1 MGWGGGGLRF
11 WTKKKSFG
19 SVSPNDALCAAF
31 SRTLG
36 LARVG
41 MEGALRAREPNKQSE
56 TLLTAPLQALAK
68 HLDSAAPANL
78 ESKQGLECTQEGSK
92 QEAQHKQGGSRGAAR
107 GSRQEGSHQEGSH
120 QEPSATKG
128 SRSAQATQGSA
139 RQVVMEAAAS
149 LSSEEEGSG
158 CGTRRHG
165 ASGTPDR
172 TSDASSDASY
182 ATPDERPSADKR
194 PSAVSRRCSV
204 SGPISLSR
212 PSSVSS
218 AERMSQP
225 PRSGRC
231 ARSPPTSPPSE
242 VSTPETLSP
251 PGGAATSLA
260 AAVAAA
266 TDADAA
272 AAIAEEMRS
281 DERMRMV
288 QEQERR
294 RMEERD
300 AVGSAGLRADE
311 FTRSGATHAHTHTH
325 AP

>member
-1 MGWGGGGLRF
+1 MGWGGGGLIRMRF

-107 GSRQEGSHQEGSH
+107 GSRQEGSRQEGSHQEGSR

-182 ATPDERPSADKR
+182 ATSEERPS
-194 PSAVSRRCSV
+194 SVSR
-204 SGPISLSR
+204 PI
-212 PSSVSS
+212 SVSS
-218 AERMSQP
+218 AERMSRP

-281 DERMRMV
+281 DERMRMM

-294 RMEERD
+294 RVEEGD

-311 FTRSGATHAHTHTH
+311 FTRSGATHAHTHTL
-325 AP
+325 PNPTPGP